1 MRRKVRTIEKKLA
14 VLVGTL
20 AILLTTSGILTALM
34 VLPTESANAAG
45 SGVGVYSLMNSFDA
59 SGVGVGGISPLELG
73 TRITAGISGN
83 VTQAKFYLMTGNASD
98 YTAHVWDQAGNL
110 LATKAFAADST
121 PGWKSVAFDTPVSIS
136 AGQQFTVSVYSASYA
151 FNNAGWAPQS
161 SISKTNGPLT
171 ADAGY
176 FVYSGNAS
184 FPSGTIGSNYLVDL
198 VFTTFDPSVMAFQ
211 VDVPAGTTQT
221 LALGGTV
228 ANVSVDWG
236 DGSAADGP
244 YNSAVQPSHTYSNAG
259 TYNVTLSGTKLEHF
273 GDYLTSNQYIT
284 NVYQWGSLGITD
296 LSRAFWYASKLTSV
310 PGSLPSGVTNL
321 SDTFS
326 SASIFNQDIAGW
338 DVSAVT
344 NFQSTFAYTQAF
356 NQDLSA
362 WNISSATNLNNTFQ
376 WAAAFNNGDS
386 VNNSAHPLTWTM
398 SATQDS
404 NVSLY
409 LSSTFDNASAFNQDL
424 SSWNTQNA
432 VTTDHMF
439 SGASSFNGSVNSWDV
454 RRVTNM
460 DYMFSSASAFNQP
473 LNNWDVSNVTSMGGM
488 FCETAAFNQDLS
500 SWNPLALTNAII
512 MFRGSAF
519 NNAGLPMT
527 RTATTW
533 NFPNLTSMSQM
544 FQNTRQFNAD
554 ISSWDVS
561 NITDMSNMFESSSA
575 FNQDLNTWDVSNVQT
590 MWAMFN
596 VAPNF
601 NGNISAWNTSRVRE
615 FGYMFQQARSFNQ
628 DLSGWDVSSSVSMP
642 GMFQSA
648 SAFNN
653 GDSGNNSAHPLSW
666 TMKATQDPNIAL
678 NMGGMFAQATS
689 FNQAIDTW
697 KMQNVTNTDHMFSGD
712 HIFNQDLNSWNS
724 SRITNMSYMF
734 EANTAFNGAIG
745 NWDVSNV
752 REMPGM
758 FCETSSFNQDLSNW
772 NPLQLNY
779 AVIMFR
785 TSAFNN
791 AGHPLARTAS
801 TWNLPNLTG
810 TGQMFQNATHF
821 NADIST
827 WDFTNLTDMSDMFAG
842 VSLSTANYN
851 RLLNSIASQ
860 NVHANVTFNA
870 GNSKF
875 TSVATAARQ
884 KLLDPTGSSGFNWQI
899 TDGGRALDVPVVTAW
914 PTASGITVGQT
925 LSSSALNG
933 GSATF
938 GGSTVQG
945 VFAFSQPANAPPL
958 GSYQALVTFT
968 PTDTGAYSAVSSY
981 ISVSVDRVPPVSPGS
996 LTFPTA
1002 SAIVYGQALSDVLLS
1017 GAQSAVPGLF
1027 VFVNPSQILEV
1038 GTWLVDAIF
1047 NPDDNLT
1054 YSSVQDLISVIVGK
1068 ATPTISTEPISTP
1081 VTTLDAVSASVL
1093 SGGVASVSGDFRF
1106 TDTTAT
1112 LPSGLQSVQVTFVPT
1127 NTLRYNSVVFNIS
1140 VTVNKSAQT
1149 LSFDS
1154 ATTSAT
1160 TLQNGSSVKVAASS
1174 TSMLSSALAV
1184 TGQCTLSGNVVTATG
1199 DTGLCTI
1206 SATQVGDGTYLPAS
1220 PIAKSLQLTAIP
1232 FVAPPAP
1239 SVTPTPT
1246 PTPTPSVTETPTP
1259 TPTPTAELTPSPAA
1273 TPEPTVVETPTPTP
1287 SATPTPSETV
1297 TLAPSPTP
1305 TASETPKPSPS
1316 ATPPVVPSPTP
1327 GPSTTTAAVV
1337 PQPAPEPSQSN
1348 NPPQPAAPQN
1358 DTPPPAS
1365 PQAVAAAAVDALA
1378 SAVGVTLPDI
1388 QPGEPVADP
1397 AIGATGDDN
1406 AAPVAF
1412 NIMFSA
1418 ASIRSATANVAAA
1431 VSIAVAAAGA
1441 AAGAASAAAGAASA
1455 SASAASSAGASSA
1468 GSASGSSS
1476 SSSSSSSN
1484 NSDNSQTKGDAKANL
1499 SQAHSLPGADHGGRE
1514 HAGGEH
1520 GGEHESF
1527 QRSEWT
1533 LDGSAK
1539 NLSAQGGP
1547 NPGWGDQLAIYSLAA
1562 VVAIDR
1568 PALNFAN
1575 RIGSRFSMVG
1585 KAMLDGAYLRSA
1597 LGSLATAFPVAS
1609 ALLAILGMFSNAQQ
1623 YPGLA
1628 MTPPWPLYLAIA
1640 AIAIFDAFA
1649 GLLGAAVFIVG
1660 SILVLTFTGGL
1671 ADIGSWRIFIGIAL
1685 SLFGP
1690 AFLITGFRKI
1700 RREPKNDFNYWWERL
1715 TDLLICTFLAGWLI
1729 SSIIKALP
1737 TLAGHTLAAV
1747 NHVQDF
1753 ALLAA
1758 AAAFIRVL
1766 LEEVIARGYPR
1777 RSAWHSQIVLPTPT
1791 MAGKVNGL
1799 VVKFV
1804 IWCLIASAMFGITWQ
1819 IPVGTLL
1826 FLAPSIIGLF
1836 SAKFPNSPLIW
1847 KLMPSGLPGMTLS
1860 LSMAVLSAAGLAMF
1874 VGATPEMARY
1884 SFVLMPLP
1892 LLVQGVLKEF
1902 GRNGGPNAVKPSQ
1915 RNKWVYRIG
1924 GIVIYIV
1931 TLKLANV
1938 F

>member
-1 MRRKVRTIEKKLA
+1 MRVTARTIEKKLA
-14 VLVGTL
+14 VLFGTL

-34 VLPTESANAAG
+34 VLPSESANAAG
-45 SGVGVYSLMNSFDA
+45 SGVGVYSLMNGFDA

-73 TRITAGISGN
+73 TRMSSAVNGS
-83 VTQAKFYLMTGNASD
+83 VTQAKFYLMTGDASD

-121 PGWKSVAFDTPVSIS
+121 PGWKSVTLDTPVSIT
-136 AGQQFTVSVYSASYA
+136 AGQQFTVSVYSATYA
-151 FNNAGWAPQS
+151 FNNAGWAPNS

-176 FVYSGNAS
+176 YVYAGSPS
-184 FPSGTIGSNYLVDL
+184 FPNSTIGSNYLVDL

-211 VDVPAGTTQT
+211 VDVPAGTSQT

-228 ANVSVDWG
+228 TGVSVDWG

-244 YNSAVQPSHTYSNAG
+244 YNSAFQPSHTFSAAG
-259 TYNVTLSGTKLEHF
+259 TYIVTLAGTKLEHF

-284 NVYQWGSLGITD
+284 NVYQWGNLGITD
-296 LSRAFWYASKLTSV
+296 LSRAFWFASKLTSV
-310 PGSLPSGVTNL
+310 PSSLPTGVTNL

-326 SASIFNQDIAGW
+326 RASIFNQDISGW
-338 DVSAVT
+338 DVSAVS
-344 NFQSTFAYTQAF
+344 NFQSAFAFTQAF
-356 NQDLSA
+356 NQDLSV
-362 WNISSATNLNNTFQ
+362 WNISSATNLNNMFQ
-376 WAAAFNNGDS
+376 WATAFNNGDS
-386 VNNSAHPLTWTM
+386 GNNSAHPLTWTM
-398 SATQDS
+398 SATQDP
-404 NVSLY
+404 NVALY
-409 LSSTFDNASAFNQDL
+409 MSSTFDNSRAFNQDL
-424 SSWNTQNA
+424 NSWKTQNA

-473 LNNWDVSNVTSMGGM
+473 LSNWNVANVTSMGGM

-500 SWNPLALTNAII
+500 SWNPLSLTNAII

-519 NNAGLPMT
+519 NNGGMPMT
-527 RTATTW
+527 RTSTTW

-561 NITDMSNMFESSSA
+561 NITDMSNMFELASA
-575 FNQDLNTWDVSNVQT
+575 FNQDLNTWDVSHVQT

-628 DLSGWDVSSSVSMP
+628 DLSGWDISSAVSMP

-653 GDSGNNSAHPLSW
+653 GDSGNHSAHPLSW

-712 HIFNQDLNSWNS
+712 HIFNQGLNSWNT

-734 EANTAFNGAIG
+734 EANTAFNGAVG

-758 FCETSSFNQDLSNW
+758 FCETSAFNQDLSNW

-801 TWNLPNLTG
+801 TWNLPHLTS
-810 TGQMFQNATHF
+810 TGQMFQNAPHF
-821 NADIST
+821 DADISS
-827 WDFTNLTDMSDMFAG
+827 WDFTNLTDMSDMFSG
-842 VSLSTANYN
+842 VTLSTANYN

-860 NVHANVTFNA
+860 NVHANVAFNA
-870 GNSKF
+870 GNSKY

-899 TDGGRALDVPVVTAW
+899 TDGGKALDVPVITSW
-914 PTASGITVGQT
+914 PTASSITVGQA
-925 LSSSALNG
+925 LSSSALTG

-938 GGSTVQG
+938 GGSTVPG
-945 VFAFSQPANAPPL
+945 VFDFTAPATAPPL
-958 GSYQALVTFT
+958 GGYQALVTFT
-968 PTDTGAYSAVSSY
+968 PTDTASFSAVSSS
-981 ISVSVDRVPPVSPGS
+981 ISVSVDRVPPVSPGA

-1002 SAIVYGQALSDVLLS
+1002 SALVYGQALSDVILS

-1027 VFVNPSQILEV
+1027 AFVYPSQILDV

-1047 NPDDNLT
+1047 NPSDNLT
-1054 YSSVQDLISVIVGK
+1054 YSSVHDLISVIIGK
-1068 ATPTISTEPISTP
+1068 ATPTISTDPVSSPI
-1081 VTTLDAVSASVL
+1081 TTLDTVSASVL
-1093 SGGVASVSGDFRF
+1093 SNGVASVSGDFRF

-1127 NTLRYNSVVFNIS
+1127 NTLRYNSVVFNIPL
-1140 VTVNKSAQT
+1140 TVNKSAQT

-1154 ATTSAT
+1154 ATMSAN
-1160 TLQNGSSVKVAASS
+1160 TLQNGSSFTVAASS
-1174 TSMLSSALAV
+1174 TSMLNPALAV

-1206 SATQVGDGTYLPAS
+1206 SANQVGDGTYLPAS

-1232 FVAPPAP
+1232 VVVPPAPPAAP
-1239 SVTPTPT
+1239 SPT

-1259 TPTPTAELTPSPAA
+1259 APTPSLSPTP
-1273 TPEPTVVETPTPTP
+1273 TPTPTP
-1287 SATPTPSETV
+1287 SPSETV
-1297 TLAPSPTP
+1297 TAAPSPTP
-1305 TASETPKPSPS
+1305 TASETPTPKPSPS
-1316 ATPPVVPSPTP
+1316 ATTPVVPSPTP

-1348 NPPQPAAPQN
+1348 NPPQPASPQN
-1358 DTPPPAS
+1358 DTPPPNP
-1365 PQAVAAAAVDALA
+1365 PQAVAAAAVEALA

-1397 AIGATGDDN
+1397 SIGATGDDN
-1406 AAPVAF
+1406 AAPVSF

-1468 GSASGSSS
+1468 GSASGSASGSSSTSS
-1476 SSSSSSSN
+1476 SSGSN
-1484 NSDNSQTKGDAKANL
+1484 NSDNSQTKGDAKAHL
-1499 SQAHSLPGADHGGRE
+1499 ARAESLPGSD

-1520 GGEHESF
+1520 GGGEHGGEHGGEEHESF
-1527 QRSEWT
+1527 HRAEWT

-1539 NLSAQGGP
+1539 NLSSQGGP

-1568 PALNFAN
+1568 PALSFAN

-1597 LGSLATAFPVAS
+1597 LGSLATALPIAT
-1609 ALLAILGMFSNAQQ
+1609 ALLAVLGVFSNAQQ

-1628 MTPPWPLYLAIA
+1628 MTPPWQLYLAMA
-1640 AIAIFDAFA
+1640 GIAIFDAFA

-1690 AFLITGFRKI
+1690 VFLITGFRKI
-1700 RREPKNDFNYWWERL
+1700 RREPKSDFNYWWERL
-1715 TDLLICTFLAGWLI
+1715 TDLLVCTFLAGWLI

-1766 LEEVIARGYPR
+1766 LEEIIARGYPR
-1777 RSAWHSQIVLPTPT
+1777 RSAWHSQIVLPAQTFT
-1791 MAGKVNGL
+1791 GKVNGL
-1799 VVKFV
+1799 LVKFV

-1860 LSMAVLSAAGLAMF
+1860 LTMAVLSAAGLAMF
-1874 VGATPEMARY
+1874 AGATPEMARY

-1902 GRNGGPNAVKPSQ
+1902 GRYGGPNAVKPSQ

-1931 TLKLANV
+1931 TLKLAHV